1 MQIEEAIEILRKDI
15 LIDDCFI
22 NHELD
27 VIFKESTK
35 IAIETVLNEL
45 EEQNKYLED
54 ISRLLNNIAIDQI
67 PIAISELIYYIEKY
81 RLDLKQAYEVI
92 DLIARMI
99 NNHDI
104 DEDICSQMG
113 KDKYCNDYTKKEN
126 CIKCIKEYFY
136 KKVE

>member
-1 MQIEEAIEILRKDI
+1 MQIEKAKKVLGYQLNMKDT
-15 LIDDCFI
+15 DVYTPI
-22 NHELD
+22 NY
-27 VIFKESTK
+27 ES
-35 IAIETVLNEL
+35 IETVLNEL

-136 KKVE
+136 KRVSDNK